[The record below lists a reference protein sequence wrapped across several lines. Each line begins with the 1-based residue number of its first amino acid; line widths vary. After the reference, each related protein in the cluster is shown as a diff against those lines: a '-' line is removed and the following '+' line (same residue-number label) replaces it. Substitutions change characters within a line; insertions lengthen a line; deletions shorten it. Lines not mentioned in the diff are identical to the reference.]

1 MNYRLEVILFLS
13 LIKGSPLNL
22 SFNLVKWCQED
33 RKNAHSSSRTKQPLI
48 QNINKGCLSS
58 VSKNQ
63 LFQGVAT
70 WFSRSPLKFLEK
82 KDYLLRHSFF
92 SCIYRSEYNFLYHL
106 FRSQE
111 PGSTA
116 RINKNHLFSSWNNW
130 FCSAS
135 RIPHFSFIFENSSFN
150 FPPTTPPIT

>member
-1 MNYRLEVILFLS
+1 MVLRRQENCSFFLTD
-13 LIKGSPLNL
+13 KTT
-22 SFNLVKWCQED
+22 FD
-33 RKNAHSSSRTKQPLI
+33 
-48 QNINKGCLSS
+48 
-58 VSKNQ
+58 SKHK
-63 LFQGVAT
+63 QGVPIICQQKPVVSGAAT
-70 WFSRSPLKFLEK
+70 WFSLSPLKFLEK
-82 KDYLLRHSFF
+82 EDYLPRHSFFF

-106 FRSQE
+106 FRSLE

-116 RINKNHLFSSWNNW
+116 RMKMNHLFSSWNNW